1 MTREK
6 RSLIRKTVNFAPS
19 TWEQLE
25 MFMEQENVRSMSDFL
40 HRICDEHIAIRIAQ
54 QKVGRRVVNQ

>member
-1 MTREK
+1 MNREK

-25 MFMEQENVRSMSDFL
+25 MFMAQENVRSIF
-40 HRICDEHIAIRIAQ
+40 AAQ
-54 QKVGRRVVNQ
+54 DPAGAGDN